1 MLPFIEQAKIYTL
14 YHQRPMTRYTHMAGI
29 PLIILALMMLLGWV
43 HVVIIGVLNISVAS
57 IATLALLIYYFRLH
71 WRLASVITPIL
82 LLLLWVAS
90 VLTQNGP
97 TASALWSFLI
107 VFLVGAALLL
117 TGHFIEDKRPAFVDN
132 AWQMLIAP
140 LVIVAEIFFI
150 AGRMDELKEAIY
162 GKPDTNS

>member
-1 MLPFIEQAKIYTL
+1 MG
-14 YHQRPMTRYTHMAGI
+14 QR
-29 PLIILALMMLLGWV
+29 L
-43 HVVIIGVLNISVAS
+43 
-57 IATLALLIYYFRLH
+57 
-71 WRLASVITPIL
+71 
-82 LLLLWVAS
+82 
-90 VLTQNGP
+90 
-97 TASALWSFLI
+97 
-107 VFLVGAALLL
+107 LVGAALLL

>member
-82 LLLLWVAS
+82 LLLLWVSS

-97 TASALWSFLI
+97 TASCWCGTIAY
-107 VFLVGAALLL
+107 
-117 TGHFIEDKRPAFVDN
+117 RAF
-132 AWQMLIAP
+132 
-140 LVIVAEIFFI
+140 
-150 AGRMDELKEAIY
+150 Y
-162 GKPDTNS
+162 